1 MKCFKC
7 GSEKLSVIDSRSDG
21 DDAIRRRRVCQD
33 CEFRFTTYEKIELTL
48 PMVVKKDLRREVF
61 DREKL
66 RSGILIACRKR
77 PVSAEDIDQM
87 IDRVENA
94 LYANFSKEVPSA
106 EIGNIVMSE
115 LKKLDKVAYIRFVSV
130 YREFADINEFEK
142 ELSRVK

>member
-7 GSEKLSVIDSRSDG
+7 GSERLSVIDSRSDG

-61 DREKL
+61 DRDKL
-66 RSGILIACRKR
+66 KSGILIPCRKR

-106 EIGNIVMSE
+106 EIGNIVMHE
-115 LKKLDKVAYIRFVSV
+115 LKKLDKVAYTRFVSV
-130 YREFADINEFEK
+130 YREFSDINEFAN
-142 ELSRVK
+142 ELNELE